1 MRVILASSSPR
12 RRELMKILNLPFEI
26 ITKAVDESL
35 DMSNNIYEESMNL
48 AYKKAQ
54 AVYNTIIDD
63 DVIVI
68 GSDTIVYC
76 DNKVYGKPKNYQDAF
91 NMLKKFSGGGHEVIS
106 SLCLLIR
113 KGGKEYQELTYDK
126 CEVFV
131 DKMTDE
137 EIDDWIKNN
146 DVYTKA
152 GAYAIQEGFG
162 KYIEKIKGDYFS
174 IVGFPI
180 HKLYNLLKKYK

>member
-12 RRELMKILNLPFEI
+12 RQELMKMLNLPFEV
-26 ITKAVDESL
+26 ITKDVIESL
-35 DMSNNIYEESMNL
+35 DINKNIYEESMNL
-48 AYKKAQ
+48 AYKKAY
-54 AVYNTIIDD
+54 AVYSEIAS

-76 DNKVYGKPKNYQDAF
+76 DNKIYGKPKDYQDALA
-91 NMLKKFSGGGHEVIS
+91 MLKKFSGTSHEVIS
-106 SLCLLIR
+106 SLCLLVR
-113 KGGKEYQELTYDK
+113 KNGKEYQERTYDK

-137 EIDDWIKNN
+137 EINEWINSN
-146 DVYTKA
+146 DVYNKA

-162 KYIEKIKGDYFS
+162 KYIEKIEGDYFS

>member
-1 MRVILASSSPR
+1 MRVILASSSLR
-12 RRELMKILNLPFEI
+12 RQELMKWMDIPFEI
-26 ITKAVDESL
+26 ITKDVDEAF
-35 DMSNNIYEESMNL
+35 DINKNIYDASMEI
-48 AYKKAQ
+48 ARKKAK
-54 AVYNTIIDD
+54 AVYDEING

-68 GSDTIVYC
+68 GSDTVVYLEG
-76 DNKVYGKPKNYQDAF
+76 KIYGKPTNFQDAF
-91 NMLKKFSGGGHEVIS
+91 NMLRKFSGQHHEVIS

-113 KGGKEYQELTYDK
+113 KNGREYEEVTYDK

-131 DKMTDE
+131 DNLTDE
-137 EIDDWIKNN
+137 EINDWIIKH

-162 KYIEKIKGDYFS
+162 KYITKIEGDYFS

-180 HKLYNLLKKYK
+180 HKLYKLLKKYK